1 MQNNTTFTREQA
13 AQFDSLLAE
22 TVKVVGTGRGLAA
35 VRESFAEFV
44 GNDTGALAWFD
55 WEHGVTRRRYQHAT
69 LSNGTVIAE
78 PVSG

>member
-13 AQFDSLLAE
+13 ANYDSLLSLTVE
-22 TVKVVGTGRGLAA
+22 TIGSGRGLAS
-35 VRESFAEFV
+35 VREAFADFV
-44 GNDTGALAWFD
+44 GSDAAALAWFD
-55 WEHGVTRRRYQHAT
+55 WEHGTTRRRYQHAT